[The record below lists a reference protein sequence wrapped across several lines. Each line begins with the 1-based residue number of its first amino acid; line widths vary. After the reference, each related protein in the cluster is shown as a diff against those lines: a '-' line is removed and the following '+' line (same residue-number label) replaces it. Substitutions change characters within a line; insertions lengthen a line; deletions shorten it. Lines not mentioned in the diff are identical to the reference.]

1 MAVLDEMKAYANE
14 NGIEL
19 TEEML
24 DAIAGGRYS
33 YEEWKAM
40 TTEERQAAQ
49 LASIMARAQSK
60 PCALD

>member
-1 MAVLDEMKAYANE
+1 MVLDEIKKVAEE

-24 DAIAGGRYS
+24 DAVAGGRYT
-33 YEEWKAM
+33 YEEWDAM
-40 TTEERQAAQ
+40 TDDERIAAQ
-49 LASIMARAQSK
+49 MASIMARAQGQ

>member
-1 MAVLDEMKAYANE
+1 MEEMMKYASE

-19 TEEML
+19 TDEMVE
-24 DAIAGGRYS
+24 AIAGGRYS
-33 YEEWKAM
+33 YEEWKNM

-49 LASIMARAQSK
+49 LASIMARLNNA

>member
-1 MAVLDEMKAYANE
+1 MAVMDEIKKVADE

-24 DAIAGGRYS
+24 DAIAGGRYT
-33 YEEWKAM
+33 YEEWKNM
-40 TTEERQAAQ
+40 TDDERIAAQ
-49 LASIMARAQSK
+49 LASVMARAQQQ

>member
-1 MAVLDEMKAYANE
+1 MANIEEIKKIAAEDGV
-14 NGIEL
+14 EL

-24 DAIAGGRYS
+24 EAIAGGRYT

-40 TTEERQAAQ
+40 STEERQAAQ
-49 LASIMARAQSK
+49 LDSVMKRAQQL